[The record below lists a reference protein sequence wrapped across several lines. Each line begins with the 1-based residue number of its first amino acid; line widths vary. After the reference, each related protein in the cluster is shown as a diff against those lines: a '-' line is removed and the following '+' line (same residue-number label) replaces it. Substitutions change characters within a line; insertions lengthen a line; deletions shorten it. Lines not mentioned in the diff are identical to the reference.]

1 MTPNIESMYTAGC
14 WPSSTERKAVSL
26 SAWPTSS
33 KGESEGTLKCW
44 KNSASAD
51 AGNLLLLQLEHEAVV
66 INLKANRYGLSMAT
80 TRVCSP
86 LKSRPGVHRSVTLMH
101 FGTQEVRR
109 TTSSTKAGTCTAL
122 RRKRCWAGP
131 WNQERSSTTR
141 TKINGTTITPIWK

>member
-1 MTPNIESMYTAGC
+1 MTPSIESMYTAGC

-51 AGNLLLLQLEHEAVV
+51 VGNPHLLQLEHEASEAS
-66 INLKANRYGLSMAT
+66 LKANRCGLSMVT
-80 TRVCSP
+80 TPASSP
-86 LKSRPGVHRSVTLMH
+86 LKSRFGGHRFGTPMH
-101 FGTQEVRR
+101 FAIQGALR

-122 RRKRCWAGP
+122 RRKKCWAGL
-131 WNQERSSTTR
+131 WNQGRSSTIR
-141 TKINGTTITPIWK
+141 TAISGITITPIWK